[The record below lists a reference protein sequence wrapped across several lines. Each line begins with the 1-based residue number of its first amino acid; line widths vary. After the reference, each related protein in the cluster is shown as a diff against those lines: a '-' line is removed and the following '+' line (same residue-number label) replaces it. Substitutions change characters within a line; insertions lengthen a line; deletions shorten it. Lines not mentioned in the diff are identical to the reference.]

1 MDINVRLDEATL
13 RRMLDEILPIT
24 ILLDDAGETSG
35 RWVTIERARQLDLI
49 PGEGI
54 RLATSGAMRWPISF
68 VPMTVRLAALQLLL
82 RPIVVGDGA
91 ATRLLFRP
99 LIEHADFERLP
110 GFVDRG
116 IVSII
121 NRALETRSERLE
133 WRVAESL
140 ALRFALPETLVPLER
155 ARVDVV
161 SAALTIDERGISVD
175 VTLDV
180 GVTRAGDEQASPVLG
195 GTEASP
201 AGADPI

>member
-1 MDINVRLDEATL
+1 MEISVRLDETTL
-13 RRMLDEILPIT
+13 RRMLDDILPIT
-24 ILLDDAGETSG
+24 VLLDDPGEAIG
-35 RWVTIERARQLDLI
+35 RWVTIERARRLELI
-49 PGEGI
+49 PRQGI

-68 VPMTVRLAALQLLL
+68 VPMTVRLAALQLFL
-82 RPIVVGDGA
+82 RPVVVGDGA
-91 ATRLLFRP
+91 ATRVLFRP

-116 IVSII
+116 IVAIV

-140 ALRFALPETLVPLER
+140 ALRFQLPETLVPLER

-161 SAALTIDERGISVD
+161 SAALSVDERGLSVG

-180 GVTRAGDEQASPVLG
+180 GITRAGDDQASPPLG
-195 GTEASP
+195 GTGASP
-201 AGADPI
+201 DPS

>member
-13 RRMLDEILPIT
+13 RRMLDEILPVT
-24 ILLDDAGETSG
+24 VLLDDPGETNA
-35 RWVTIERARQLDLI
+35 RWVTIERARRLDLI

-82 RPIVVGDGA
+82 RPIVVGDGPT
-91 ATRLLFRP
+91 TRVLFRP
-99 LIEHADFERLP
+99 FIEHADFERLP

-116 IVSII
+116 ITAIL
-121 NRALETRSERLE
+121 NRALEKRSERLE

-140 ALRFALPETLVPLER
+140 ALRFQLPETLVPLER
-155 ARVDVV
+155 ARVDAVA
-161 SAALTIDERGISVD
+161 AALSIDEGGISIG
-175 VTLDV
+175 VTLNV
-180 GVTRAGDEQASPVLG
+180 GVARAGDDEASPVIG

-201 AGADPI
+201 AGPDPI

>member
-1 MDINVRLDEATL
+1 MEINVRLDEATL
-13 RRMLDEILPIT
+13 QRMLDEILPIT
-24 ILLDDAGETSG
+24 VLLDDAGTPNG
-35 RWVTIERARQLDLI
+35 RWVMLERARRLELI

-91 ATRLLFRP
+91 ATRVRFRP
-99 LIEHADFERLP
+99 LIEYADFERLP

-140 ALRFALPETLVPLER
+140 ALRFQLPETLVPLER

-161 SAALTIDERGISVD
+161 AAALTIDERGISVG

-180 GVTRAGDEQASPVLG
+180 GVTRAGDDQASPVPG
-195 GTEASP
+195 GPKTSADGP
-201 AGADPI
+201 DPI